1 MLIPWLTESWIPKS
15 KTPNS
20 SFNNPKLRLRRRVG
34 LLKLLLVVLDFGIQD
49 SVSHGISPIHQLLGP
64 LISTINLVERTPT
77 LDLSLLIGQPKLS
90 LEHLFHVFL
99 WLLIGYLTS
108 FIVFFCELIWFRCH
122 THSKIISCE
131 IRDRKVSRMEACRKI
146 SASKTTGEWLR
157 IIRSSYKRKLNT

>member
-1 MLIPWLTESWIPKS
+1 MREREEKKPNISHHKWHCCDSQTES
-15 KTPNS
+15 
-20 SFNNPKLRLRRRVG
+20 
-34 LLKLLLVVLDFGIQD
+34 D
-49 SVSHGISPIHQLLGP
+49 VS
-64 LISTINLVERTPT
+64 INLVERTPT

-131 IRDRKVSRMEACRKI
+131 IRDRKVSRVEACRKI

-157 IIRSSYKRKLNT
+157 IIRSSYKRK

>member
-1 MLIPWLTESWIPKS
+1 MFKCISRQQFGRCGLT
-15 KTPNS
+15 
-20 SFNNPKLRLRRRVG
+20 
-34 LLKLLLVVLDFGIQD
+34 LDWFTTREIVID
-49 SVSHGISPIHQLLGP
+49 FAIHQLLGP

-157 IIRSSYKRKLNT
+157 ITRSSYKRKWNNNFMFLSGSWLVIWWVLLGFLQTDLV